1 MDRVLLIFDDLQYS
15 GHLEMTLRKVGFDTE
30 TITNE
35 YNLSDKLLS
44 FNPDFII
51 VKGNS
56 SRVSSLQIG
65 KKLKESI
72 KFAGKV
78 VLIFPQDEKPKP
90 DDLIKL
96 RMDLLLFE
104 PLSALRL
111 VAHLMTLTNGAQ
123 DTIMDKLLRIAHTD
137 TQFRQSE
144 QQIIKTTGAS
154 IDVEIQFITSKMKA
168 KAMTPETLDESSI
181 QSFVDPNFNENKTK
195 TPAVVEPMVEPDDQ
209 PSVDPEFIKNLNK
222 EVLNA
227 KEELPLRIE
236 SYNHAIKTVDQDLKR
251 GLSKRHTKKSARES
265 ENITLPDEKMDRDE
279 ARKNFVTALWKKEKG
294 D

>member
-1 MDRVLLIFDDLQYS
+1 MDRVLLVFDDLQYA

-56 SRVSSLQIG
+56 SRVSGLQVG
-65 KKLKESI
+65 KKLKESVKYSGRVI
-72 KFAGKV
+72 
-78 VLIFPQDEKPKP
+78 LIFPEDLKPKP
-90 DDLIKL
+90 DELIKL

-111 VAHLMTLTNGAQ
+111 VAHLMTLTNGDQ

-154 IDVEIQFITSKMKA
+154 IDVEIQFITSRMKG
-168 KAMTPETLDESSI
+168 KATTTETLDENSI
-181 QSFVDPNFNENKTK
+181 QSFYDPNFIDGKAKTSPDLDTSYK
-195 TPAVVEPMVEPDDQ
+195 PVIDPA
-209 PSVDPEFIKNLNK
+209 FIKSVNE
-222 EVLNA
+222 EVLSA
-227 KEELPLRIE
+227 KDELPLRIE
-236 SYNHAIKTVDQDLKR
+236 TYNRVINTVDQDLKI

-265 ENITLPDEKMDRDE
+265 ESITLPDEKTDRDE
-279 ARKNFVTALWKKEKG
+279 ARKKFVTALWKKEKG
-294 D
+294 E

>member
-1 MDRVLLIFDDLQYS
+1 MDRVLLVFDDLQYA

-56 SRVSSLQIG
+56 SRVSGLQVG
-65 KKLKESI
+65 KKLKESV
-72 KFAGKV
+72 KFSGKV
-78 VLIFPQDEKPKP
+78 ILIFPQDIKPKP
-90 DDLIKL
+90 DELIKL

-111 VAHLMTLTNGAQ
+111 VAHLMTLTSGDH

-137 TQFRQSE
+137 TQFRKSE
-144 QQIIKTTGAS
+144 QQIINTTGAS
-154 IDVEIQFITSKMKA
+154 IEVEIQYITSRLKVKSA
-168 KAMTPETLDESSI
+168 APESLDESSI
-181 QSFVDPNFNENKTK
+181 QSLFDPNFNDGKTK
-195 TPAVVEPMVEPDDQ
+195 TSPELDPDYQ
-209 PSVDPEFIKNLNK
+209 QVVDPAFIKSLN
-222 EVLNA
+222 EELLSA
-227 KEELPLRIE
+227 KEELPLKIE
-236 SYNHAIKTVDQDLKR
+236 TYNRVINTVDQDLKI

-265 ENITLPDEKMDRDE
+265 ELITLPDEKVDRDD
-279 ARKNFVTALWKKEKG
+279 ARKKFVTALLEKEKG